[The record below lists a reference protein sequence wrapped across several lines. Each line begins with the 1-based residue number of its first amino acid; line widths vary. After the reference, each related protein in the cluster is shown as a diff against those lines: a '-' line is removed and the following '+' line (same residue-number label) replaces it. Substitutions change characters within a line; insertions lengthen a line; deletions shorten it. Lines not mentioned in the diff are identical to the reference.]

1 MITLNTDLSYLAKL
15 FNISSSRLSSYGD
28 KSIDEI
34 MEAEAAAGNTAAAN
48 FSHEILSDPTALLNL
63 FQLSDASNKY
73 AILSNL
79 SEKDLKELLPLLE
92 KEDMV
97 FGLNFFT
104 KDKLLDLYKDLPKN
118 QLIKIVFQMFQ
129 PEQVILLM
137 PENELNK
144 FLQSQDLDKDL
155 VLKNLKSLPPEM
167 LAQMIESATG
177 QAAQSNNQ
185 HDLINEIATL
195 SPDKYKEALI
205 SIPPMK
211 KRQIILQMTK
221 EKPKLYELF
230 SSDAYTNMISQKEKP
245 DLIKSAQVIDP
256 DQLIKMMEQLPQD
269 LLSIVITQI
278 DPEKFADV
286 LVNKF
291 RDVLTQLAAG

>member
-34 MEAEAAAGNTAAAN
+34 MEAEAANGNTAAAN
-48 FSHEILSDPTALLNL
+48 FSREILSDPTALVKL
-63 FQLSDASNKY
+63 FQLSDPSNKY

-79 SEKDLKELLPLLE
+79 NERDLKELLPLLE
-92 KEDMV
+92 PQDMV
-97 FGLNFFT
+97 FGLNYFT
-104 KDKLLDLYKDLPKN
+104 KDKLLKLYNDLPKN
-118 QLIKIVFQMFQ
+118 QLIKVVFEMFP
-129 PEQVILLM
+129 PEQVMQLM

-144 FLQSQDLDKDL
+144 FLSSQDLDKDL

-167 LAQMIESATG
+167 LAQMIEAATG
-177 QAAQSNNQ
+177 KAAQANNQ

-195 SPDKYKEALI
+195 SPDKYKEALRN
-205 SIPPMK
+205 IPPQK

-230 SSDAYTNMISQKEKP
+230 SSDAYINMISQKEKP
-245 DLIKSAQVIDP
+245 ELVKSAQVINP
-256 DQLIKMMEQLPQD
+256 EQLIKMMGQLPQD
-269 LLSIVITQI
+269 LLAIVMTQI
-278 DPEKFADV
+278 DPQKFADV
-286 LVNKF
+286 LTSKF
-291 RDVLTQLAAG
+291 KDVLAQLVAG